1 MELIDGNEI
10 ASAVIEELTERVAR
24 AENRKPCVAFLRV
37 GEDPASVSY
46 VSKKQK
52 TAAKIGIESRLL
64 VFPESISKT
73 SS

>member
-24 AENRKPCVAFLRV
+24 AENHKPCVAFLRV

-52 TAAKIGIESRLL
+52 NCG
-64 VFPESISKT
+64 
-73 SS
+73 